1 METRVEEWRV
11 EYSILR
17 VDFFTILFSKQRTE

>member
-1 METRVEEWRV
+1 MEIRVEEWRV

-17 VDFFTILFSKQRTE
+17 VDIFTILFSKQRIE